1 MSFRTTFKTMFTK
14 MFRTMFKRLELD
26 IMSNREQI
34 VGKSV
39 SGETRKTGAL
49 SLWALAL
56 IGLLPETSQAA
67 DFALLLTVPA
77 IVNQVVLI
85 AAIASLLV
93 AFRVYTLVKG
103 GLLAKSWQ
111 MFVVGLLCLAIAQ
124 IFALAE
130 TAGYFSAPEWLRPM
144 TFLCMAGLW
153 LYGLLQA
160 RRALS

>member
-1 MSFRTTFKTMFTK
+1 M
-14 MFRTMFKRLELD
+14 D
-26 IMSNREQI
+26 CREQKMKR
-34 VGKSV
+34 VLSKAYLT
-39 SGETRKTGAL
+39 SGI
-49 SLWALAL
+49 WALGFFAL
-56 IGLLPETSQAA
+56 TPQTSFAA
-67 DFALLLTVPA
+67 DVSLLLTVPA
-77 IVNQVVLI
+77 IVDQIVLI
-85 AAIASLLV
+85 AAIVSLLV

-124 IFALAE
+124 LFALAE
-130 TAGYFSAPEWLRPM
+130 AAQYFTAPEWLRPM